1 MANKKEL
8 SLLPD
13 SQNPNSLSARVLKW
27 LTTVGRWV
35 IVLTELVVIVAFV
48 SRFWLDRK
56 NSDLSEVIRQRQAI
70 LASTHGFEEEFKSF
84 QQRLVYVRN
93 FYENQPDYDDRVDI
107 LVKST
112 PNDLTYKSISIKQDK
127 KNSDI
132 TISALLT
139 AFNEKS
145 IVEFIK
151 NLKLNS
157 KIDSVSIN
165 NIEKKSNENNYSVS
179 VSVIFKN
186 NPKKYD

>member
-13 SQNPNSLSARVLKW
+13 AENPNSFSARALKW

-56 NSDLSEVIRQRQAI
+56 NSDLSEIVRQRQAI
-70 LASTHGFEEEFKSF
+70 LASTQSFENEFNSF
-84 QQRLVYVRN
+84 QKRLLYVRN
-93 FYENQPDYDDRVDI
+93 FYENQPEYDQKVDI

-112 PNDLTYKSISIKQDK
+112 PPDVTYKDISIKQDK

-132 TISALLT
+132 TVSASLV

-145 IVEFIK
+145 IVDFIK
-151 NLKLNS
+151 NLKLNP
-157 KIDSVSIN
+157 KIDMVNIN
-165 NIEKKSNENNYSVS
+165 NIEKKSNENNYSIS
-179 VSVIFKN
+179 VSVIFKS
-186 NPKKYD
+186 PKK

>member
-13 SQNPNSLSARVLKW
+13 ADNPNSFSARALKW

-35 IVLTELVVIVAFV
+35 IVLTELVVIVAFI

-70 LASTHGFEEEFKSF
+70 LASTQNFESEFNSF
-84 QQRLVYVRN
+84 QKRLVYVRN
-93 FYENQPDYDDRVDI
+93 FYENQPDYDEKVNI

-112 PNDLTYKSISIKQDK
+112 PTDLTYKNISIKQDQ

-132 TISALLT
+132 VISASLT

-145 IVEFIK
+145 IVDFIK
-151 NLKLNS
+151 NLKLNP
-157 KIDSVSIN
+157 KIDSVNIS
-165 NIEKKSNENNYSVS
+165 NIEKKANENYYSIS

-186 NPKKYD
+186 IKK

>member
-13 SQNPNSLSARVLKW
+13 ADNPNSLSARALKW

-35 IVLTELVVIVAFV
+35 IVLTELVVILAFI

-70 LASTHGFEEEFKSF
+70 LASTRKFEEEFNSF
-84 QQRLVYVRN
+84 QKRLDYVRE
-93 FYENQPDYDDRVDI
+93 FYQNQPSYDEKI
-107 LVKST
+107 STLVKST
-112 PNDLTYKSISIKQDK
+112 PIDLYYKNISIKQDK
-127 KNSDI
+127 KNNQI
-132 TISALLT
+132 VINAYLV

-145 IVEFIK
+145 IVDFIK
-151 NLKLNS
+151 NLKLNQ

-165 NIEKKSNENNYSVS
+165 NIEKKSNENNYSISIS
-179 VSVIFKN
+179 VTFKN
-186 NPKKYD
+186 QIK

>member
-13 SQNPNSLSARVLKW
+13 SENPNSFSARALMW

-35 IVLTELVVIVAFV
+35 IVVTELIVIIAFV

-70 LASTHGFEEEFKSF
+70 LASTHGFEEEFNSF
-84 QQRLVYVRN
+84 QKRLVYVRN
-93 FYENQPDYDDRVDI
+93 FYENQPEYNEKVDI

-112 PNDLTYKSISIKQDK
+112 PNDLTYKNISIKQDE
-127 KNSDI
+127 KNSDV
-132 TISALLT
+132 TIDASLI

-145 IVEFIK
+145 IVDFIK
-151 NLKLNS
+151 NLKLNP
-157 KIDSVSIN
+157 KIDSASIN
-165 NIEKKSNENNYSVS
+165 KIEKKANENNYSIS
-179 VSVIFKN
+179 VSVVFKN
-186 NPKKYD
+186 IKKEI

>member
-1 MANKKEL
+1 MAIKKEL

-13 SQNPNSLSARVLKW
+13 AENPNSLSARVLKW

-70 LASTHGFEEEFKSF
+70 LASTRGFEEEFKSF
-84 QQRLVYVRN
+84 QRRLIYVRN
-93 FYENQPDYDDRVDI
+93 FYENQPDYDEKIDI

-132 TISALLT
+132 TVSASLI

-145 IVEFIK
+145 IVDFVK
-151 NLKLNS
+151 NLKLNP
-157 KIDSVSIN
+157 KIDSANIN
-165 NIEKKSNENNYSVS
+165 NIEKKANENNYSLS
-179 VSVIFKN
+179 VSVVFKSK
-186 NPKKYD
+186 PKEI

>member
-13 SQNPNSLSARVLKW
+13 EENPSSFSARALKW

-35 IVLTELVVIVAFV
+35 IVLTELVVIIAFI

-70 LASTHGFEEEFKSF
+70 LASTQNFESEFNSF
-84 QQRLVYVRN
+84 QKRLVYVRN
-93 FYENQPDYDDRVDI
+93 FYENQPDYDEKIDI

-112 PNDLTYKSISIKQDK
+112 PIDLTYKNIFITQDK
-127 KNSDI
+127 KDSNIKINAS
-132 TISALLT
+132 LV

-145 IVEFIK
+145 IVDFIK
-151 NLKLNS
+151 NLKLNP
-157 KIDSVSIN
+157 KIDSVDIN
-165 NIEKKSNENNYSVS
+165 NIEKKANENNYSIL

-186 NPKKYD
+186 IKK

>member
-13 SQNPNSLSARVLKW
+13 AENPNSFSARAIKW

-84 QQRLVYVRN
+84 QERLVYVRS
-93 FYENQPDYDDRVDI
+93 FYENQPKYDEKVDI

-112 PNDLTYKSISIKQDK
+112 PTDLTYKSISIRQDK
-127 KNSDI
+127 KSGDI
-132 TISALLT
+132 TISASLI

-145 IVEFIK
+145 IVDFIK
-151 NLKLNS
+151 NLKLNTN
-157 KIDSVSIN
+157 IDSVNIN
-165 NIEKKSNENNYSVS
+165 NIEKKSNDNNYSVS
-179 VSVIFKN
+179 VSVVFRNTQKEL
-186 NPKKYD
+186 